1 MRYKFSLS
9 PKIKGYIE
17 WQLEHY
23 HEDKRQMEQYRMD
36 MMPNGTAQYGHT
48 CGRSSTPGD
57 QTAAT
62 VERLMTNQ
70 YLQTTERTIAAI
82 DRTLARCDDTTRKLI
97 DLVYWRRTH
106 TVTGAGLK
114 VGLSKSGAYNRI
126 YSVLCEVADE
136 MGYTNM
142 EAM

>member
-23 HEDKRQMEQYRMD
+23 HEDKRQMEQHRMD

-106 TVTGAGLK
+106 TIVGASCAVGVSQATGYREVNGVLSCLALELGL
-114 VGLSKSGAYNRI
+114 VRA
-126 YSVLCEVADE
+126 
-136 MGYTNM
+136 
-142 EAM
+142 